1 MMELDLGERLQNLRE
16 SKNMSREDLAKKM
29 NVSRETVYKWE
40 NSECYPNSQNLLKL
54 SEIYETTV
62 VKLIKVNFLTSQM
75 EETIDKREETILNIL
90 FYIGMAI
97 IFFGFFLDLLFGLSI
112 FFVVLNIL
120 GTLIVCFPKKS
131 KKHIFHIIIDFK
143 KSFTS
148 Q

>member
-1 MMELDLGERLQNLRE
+1 MDLGERLQNLRE

-120 GTLIVCFPKKS
+120 GTFIVCFPKKS

>member
-1 MMELDLGERLQNLRE
+1 MELDLGERLQNLRE

>member
-1 MMELDLGERLQNLRE
+1 MELDLGERLQNLRE

-120 GTLIVCFPKKS
+120 GTLIVFFPKKS

>member
-1 MMELDLGERLQNLRE
+1 MEVDLGERLQNLRE

>member
-1 MMELDLGERLQNLRE
+1 MDLGERLQNLRE